1 MNCGKRFSKL
11 ASNNKSVCR
20 KNQQRLEL
28 VNVKPIVSYPR
39 HWPLST
45 DLLFDVIMFFNIA
58 TLLHL
63 IATNRRFA
71 NFCAKN
77 SSLALLYEKGTRHV
91 ENLSIGSA
99 GFGVHNEKMLAVQ
112 YYDVNWIM
120 APTPIYPIPFD
131 QIIGFRNIFLSVD
144 SFPADE
150 HQISNAQTTKICP
163 IITRKVIFLKKT
175 LNYFCNSN

>member
-1 MNCGKRFSKL
+1 
-11 ASNNKSVCR
+11 
-20 KNQQRLEL
+20 
-28 VNVKPIVSYPR
+28 
-39 HWPLST
+39 
-45 DLLFDVIMFFNIA
+45 MFFNIA
-58 TLLHL
+58 TLFRL

-99 GFGVHNEKMLAVQ
+99 GFGVSDEEVQAEQ
-112 YYDVNWIM
+112 YYDVNWIK

-144 SFPADE
+144 SFPVGE

-163 IITRKVIFLKKT
+163 IITRKVF
-175 LNYFCNSN
+175 FQRRH